1 MPVDGRVRLEGLQVL
16 RFAAAF
22 LVLFGHLIHEGQTF
36 AFLPAGAEAA
46 FAFLPWEAGVDIFFV
61 ISGFIMF
68 FVSADEFG
76 KPGAQGRFLM
86 RRIVRLVPLYWL
98 FTVLMLIAIVLFP
111 GRINVNALDP
121 AQILASFVFLPWM
134 NAEHLIQP
142 VLKLGWTLNYEMFF
156 YALFSVALLFPRRIG
171 IPGLVALFAALASVH
186 VFVPGNMVQMRF
198 WTNPV
203 VLEFAAGMLIAYGFA
218 KGWRLPQRLAIPV
231 IALGGAGLAAAPF
244 LMFDSDFARPLLYG
258 IPAALIVCGTAASGY
273 IARNTA
279 GRGAVLMGDA
289 SYALYLSHPFSV
301 NLMALVFGKI
311 ALGWLFVPVT
321 LAFAIL
327 ASVVVHLVLERP
339 LTRWLNARAR
349 AHAAA
354 KAESIA
360 TGRDPTLDMF
370 RGLAILLVALYHYT
384 ARLPHEALNMVG
396 PVPVPVGFGW
406 IGVFFFF
413 VISGYCIFLTLTR
426 SESVRRFFAR
436 RISRLYPAFIAAA
449 VGLFVFAMLA
459 PVPSVPAVNFHEQP
473 ATLLDLGLNLI
484 LLGEAGEW
492 VNGSFWSI
500 ATEVRFYV
508 LLALLAAV
516 FGTGERLVRLFSYIA
531 VALASLWVAMTL
543 ILPATG
549 SASPTNLLRVFG
561 LAPYLPFFA
570 FGILLFMRRTK
581 AMPTDMGLM
590 LNGAAMVL
598 VLAVDSY
605 NSSYLHP
612 TGAIDALV
620 TISVF
625 AVLMFAFLRFAD
637 RRPLPV
643 PPVIGPLLVQAGL
656 VSYSWYLLHEMLG
669 LTLMAALGPHV
680 PPVMNVVTALG
691 ATLVMAIVFSWA
703 VEWRFRKPVEAL
715 AYRLVSLLP
724 NLPASRRMHGPA
736 E

>member
-1 MPVDGRVRLEGLQVL
+1 MSVNGRVRLEGLQVL

-22 LVLFGHLIHEGQTF
+22 LVLFGHLIHEGETF
-36 AFLPAGAEAA
+36 AFLPKGAEAA

-68 FVSADEFG
+68 FVSAEDFG
-76 KPGAQGRFLM
+76 KPGAQTSFLI

-98 FTVLMLIAIVLFP
+98 FTGLMLVAIVLFP

-121 AQILASFVFLPWM
+121 AQILASIVFLPWM
-134 NAEHLIQP
+134 NTEHLIQP

-156 YALFSVALLFPRRIG
+156 YALFSIALLFPRRIG
-171 IPGLVALFAALASVH
+171 VPGLAALFTVLAGLH
-186 VFVPGNMVQMRF
+186 VFVPDEMVQIRF
-198 WTNPV
+198 WTNPL
-203 VLEFAAGMLIAYGFA
+203 VLEFAVGMLIAYGFA
-218 KGWRLPQRLAIPV
+218 KGWRLPQRLAIQV
-231 IALGGAGLAAAPF
+231 IALGIAGLAAAPF
-244 LMFDSDFARPLLYG
+244 LMFESDFARPLLYG

-273 IARNTA
+273 MARGA
-279 GRGAVLMGDA
+279 VGRSAVLMGDA

-301 NLMALVFGKI
+301 NLMALVFGKV

-321 LAFAIL
+321 LGFAIIG
-327 ASVVVHLVLERP
+327 SVIAHVVLERP

-349 AHAAA
+349 ARAAA
-354 KAESIA
+354 KAEA
-360 TGRDPTLDMF
+360 LANGRDPTLDMF

-384 ARLPHEALNMVG
+384 ARLPHEALNMAG
-396 PVPVPVGFGW
+396 PVPMPVGFGW

-413 VISGYCIFLTLTR
+413 VISGYCIFLTLNR

-449 VGLFVFAMLA
+449 VGLFIFAMFA
-459 PVPSVPAVNFHEQP
+459 PVPSVPAVNYHEQP
-473 ATLLDLGLNLI
+473 ATLFDLGLNLI
-484 LLGEAGEW
+484 LFGEAGEW

-500 ATEVRFYV
+500 AAEVRFYV
-508 LLALLAAV
+508 LLALMAAV
-516 FGTGERLVRLFSYIA
+516 FGTGEKLARLFSYLA

-543 ILPATG
+543 ILPASG
-549 SASPTNLLRVFG
+549 GASPTNLLRVFG

-570 FGILLFMRRTK
+570 FGILLFMRRTN
-581 AMPTDMGLM
+581 AMATDMGLT

-605 NSSYLHP
+605 GSSYLRP
-612 TGAIDALV
+612 TGAIDAIV

-637 RRPLPV
+637 RKPLPV
-643 PPVIGPLLVQAGL
+643 PPVIGPLLIQAGL
-656 VSYSWYLLHEMLG
+656 VSYSWYLLHETLG

-680 PPVMNVVTALG
+680 PPEMNVITALG
-691 ATLVMAIVFSWA
+691 ATLVLAMAFSWA

-724 NLPASRRMHGPA
+724 NLPVARRMHGPA